1 MLLFMDSYRQ
11 SVEVHRELNAKH
23 ALASYTKAF
32 FSSVSSATNDYW
44 YVKST
49 VWI

>member
-1 MLLFMDSYRQ
+1 MLLFIDSYRQ

-32 FSSVSSATNDYW
+32 FSSQFQVPPMT
-44 YVKST
+44 T
-49 VWI
+49 GM